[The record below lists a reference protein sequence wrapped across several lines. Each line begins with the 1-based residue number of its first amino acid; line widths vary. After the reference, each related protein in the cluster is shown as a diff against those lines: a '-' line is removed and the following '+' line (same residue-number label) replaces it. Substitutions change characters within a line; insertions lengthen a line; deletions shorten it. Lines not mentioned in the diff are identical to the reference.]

1 VKALGVREIG
11 RRPPVGSITAILKE
25 VVGQLMR
32 KVVGLRRYLAN
43 KGTHLEYVLPTP
55 FRLVLTWVVLVPGRL

>member
-11 RRPPVGSITAILKE
+11 RRPPVGSMTAILKE
-25 VVGQLMR
+25 VGQLMC